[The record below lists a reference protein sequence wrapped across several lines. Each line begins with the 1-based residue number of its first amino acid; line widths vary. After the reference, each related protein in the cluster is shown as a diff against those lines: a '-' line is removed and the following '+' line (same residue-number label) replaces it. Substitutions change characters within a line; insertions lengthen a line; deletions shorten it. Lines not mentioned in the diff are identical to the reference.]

1 MKFYYSK
8 DFYLKLT
15 ISRGRLLKT
24 GSTILEKAEAG
35 VKGLVPTN
43 TINDEEGDNI
53 FSIIPNNQNIK
64 GIKVGDT
71 CFLKITDQNTF
82 AGLVILNVNIVK

>member
-1 MKFYYSK
+1 M
-8 DFYLKLT
+8 
-15 ISRGRLLKT
+15 
-24 GSTILEKAEAG
+24 EKAEAG

-43 TINDEEGDNI
+43 TINDEEGNNI

-71 CFLKITDQNTF
+71 CFLKITDQNTL
-82 AGLVILNVNIVK
+82 AGLVILNFNIVK

>member
-1 MKFYYSK
+1 M
-8 DFYLKLT
+8 KLT
-15 ISRGRLLKT
+15 ISRGRLLKS
-24 GSTILEKAEAG
+24 GSTILEKAKAG

-82 AGLVILNVNIVK
+82 TGLVSLNVDIVK

>member
-1 MKFYYSK
+1 M
-8 DFYLKLT
+8 
-15 ISRGRLLKT
+15 
-24 GSTILEKAEAG
+24 EKAKAG

-82 AGLVILNVNIVK
+82 TGLVSLNVDIVK